1 MCAKLAIIG
10 IIIGCFL
17 TTSTKIIAM
26 FLSSMDRFEDFRYFG
41 SSLMDCCGHY
51 WKKYWLVFH
60 LELFFI
66 LLFAFISYVFVGFF
80 DVCRLR
86 WTYFVKHLND
96 HWFVIFHQHLIV
108 FIRRGWTVE
117 LDYFSWNFLNLP
129 IAIFIIAPL
138 GVLFAFCRAVPA
150 SSR

>member
-51 WKKYWLVFH
+51 
-60 LELFFI
+60 
-66 LLFAFISYVFVGFF
+66 
-80 DVCRLR
+80 
-86 WTYFVKHLND
+86 
-96 HWFVIFHQHLIV
+96 
-108 FIRRGWTVE
+108 
-117 LDYFSWNFLNLP
+117 
-129 IAIFIIAPL
+129 
-138 GVLFAFCRAVPA
+138 
-150 SSR
+150 